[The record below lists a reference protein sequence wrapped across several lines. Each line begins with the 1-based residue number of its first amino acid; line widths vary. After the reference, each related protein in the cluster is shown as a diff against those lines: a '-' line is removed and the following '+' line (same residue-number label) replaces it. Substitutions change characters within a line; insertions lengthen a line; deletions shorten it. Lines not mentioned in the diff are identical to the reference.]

1 MFLEKVEYWDFR
13 KYKSNNDSPGLTVKL
28 QKGMNLIVG
37 ENDAGKT
44 AIIDGIKL
52 LLGTLSD
59 DYDRI
64 LNTDFYTQDG
74 KTFSEELKIV
84 GYFTELSDEEAA
96 KFLEWISFTR
106 ENKPQLKV
114 TLKVVKK
121 KNPNGQ
127 VYFDR
132 KIYGGDNNSET
143 IIDSET
149 RQLLRAIYL
158 KPLRDAQRELRPGP
172 YSRLSNILSAHP
184 QIDESRKQELLDIV
198 GKANG
203 EVKDFFS
210 KDEHNVVGS
219 IMNQLEKFYDK
230 NDLEKSKVVFNVS
243 EANIYSILSRL
254 SLDTESVNLGLGNS
268 NLLYIAVELLLMH
281 DNENYVGPRIA
292 LIEEIEAHLHT
303 QAQIRLIKH
312 MEKNTFTQ
320 FILTTHST
328 NLASSI
334 NPKNLI
340 LLHNN
345 QVFSMAESETL
356 LETEDYE
363 FLERFLDAT
372 KSNLFFAKGL
382 IFVEGDAENLLL
394 PAFADLIG
402 YPLHEYGISIVNIGN
417 TAFERYIKLF
427 SRKGDDS
434 IALPISIV
442 TDVDIRPLEYYKDQE
457 KTERVYII
465 ENQSEFQQIL
475 DELRLKSD
483 LPDEDRPYGTIFST
497 RKKLVDGFC
506 LKPISDEE
514 ELDSK
519 VFEEL
524 DSKVSKELIEKYI
537 ESLIEIKR
545 NTITQKY
552 AAYNAKHRT
561 FVAPEW
567 TLEYSLAKS
576 PLVNLL
582 WKSIH
587 ETRYKKPYSSVNQNK
602 FDEKNNQIASS
613 GDIISSELA
622 YGIFKPLNDK
632 DVSKAIVAQKLAI
645 EIGELTDS
653 EKEDLKEKVLASQYT
668 KYLVGAIK
676 HAAQINEE
684 EVEADD

>member
-13 KYKSNNDSPGLTVKL
+13 KYKSNDDSPGLIVNL

-64 LNTDFYTQDG
+64 SDTDFYTRDG
-74 KTFSEELKIV
+74 KTFKEELKIV
-84 GYFTELSDEEAA
+84 GYFTDLSYEEAA
-96 KFLEWISFTR
+96 KFLEWISFTQDA
-106 ENKPQLKV
+106 KPLLKV
-114 TLKVVKK
+114 TLKVTKK
-121 KNPNGQ
+121 KNPNGNE
-127 VYFDR
+127 YFDR
-132 KIYGGDNNSET
+132 KIYGGDYNSET
-143 IIDSET
+143 VIDSER

-184 QIDESRKQELLDIV
+184 QVGESGKQELLDIV
-198 GKANG
+198 DKANG
-203 EVKDFFS
+203 EVKEFFS
-210 KDEHNVVGS
+210 KDEHNVVQL
-219 IMNQLEKFYDK
+219 IMNQLETFYDK
-230 NDLEKSKVVFNVS
+230 NDFEKSKIAFNVS

-268 NLLYIAVELLLMH
+268 NLLYIAVELLLMR
-281 DNENYVGPRIA
+281 DGSNYIGPRIA

-312 MEKNTFTQ
+312 MESNSSTQ

-340 LLHNN
+340 LLYNN
-345 QVFSMAESETL
+345 QAFSMAESETL
-356 LETEDYE
+356 LKTEDYE

-394 PAFADLIG
+394 PTFAELIG

-427 SRKGDDS
+427 SRSGADR
-434 IALPISIV
+434 IQLPISII
-442 TDVDIRPLEYYKDQE
+442 TDVDVRPLEYYKD
-457 KTERVYII
+457 KGTSGKVYII
-465 ENQSEFQQIL
+465 GNQIEFQQISS
-475 DELRLKSD
+475 ELNLESD
-483 LPDEDRPYGTIFST
+483 LPEEDRPYGTIFST
-497 RKKLVDGFC
+497 KKNLIDGFG
-506 LKPISDEE
+506 LKQNFDESQLENKVVKDLNEEHIE
-514 ELDSK
+514 EL
-519 VFEEL
+519 
-524 DSKVSKELIEKYI
+524 IR
-537 ESLIEIKR
+537 IK
-545 NTITQKY
+545 NDTIIQKY
-552 AAYNAKHRT
+552 DDYNANSKT

-576 PLVNLL
+576 PLVKLL

-587 ETRYKKPYSSVNQNK
+587 ETRYKEPYSTNNKEK
-602 FDEKNNQIASS
+602 FDKINNLFTDGSES
-613 GDIISSELA
+613 ISAELA
-622 YGIFKPLNDK
+622 YNVFKSLNDK
-632 DVSKAIVAQKLAI
+632 VVSKAIVAQKLAI
-645 EIGELTDS
+645 EIGNLDNEGKEQLKS
-653 EKEDLKEKVLASQYT
+653 EVLSNKYT
-668 KYLVGAIK
+668 QYLVDAIK

-684 EVEADD
+684 EGCTDE

>member
-1 MFLEKVEYWDFR
+1 MV
-13 KYKSNNDSPGLTVKL
+13 
-28 QKGMNLIVG
+28 Q
-37 ENDAGKT
+37 
-44 AIIDGIKL
+44 
-52 LLGTLSD
+52 
-59 DYDRI
+59 
-64 LNTDFYTQDG
+64 
-74 KTFSEELKIV
+74 
-84 GYFTELSDEEAA
+84 
-96 KFLEWISFTR
+96 
-106 ENKPQLKV
+106 
-114 TLKVVKK
+114 
-121 KNPNGQ
+121 
-127 VYFDR
+127 
-132 KIYGGDNNSET
+132 
-143 IIDSET
+143 
-149 RQLLRAIYL
+149 
-158 KPLRDAQRELRPGP
+158 
-172 YSRLSNILSAHP
+172 
-184 QIDESRKQELLDIV
+184 
-198 GKANG
+198 
-203 EVKDFFS
+203 
-210 KDEHNVVGS
+210 S
-219 IMNQLEKFYDK
+219 IMEHLKTFYDK
-230 NDLEKSKVVFNVS
+230 NDIEKSKVAFNVS

-268 NLLYIAVELLLMH
+268 NLLYIAVELLLMPNT
-281 DNENYVGPRIA
+281 DNYVGPRIA

-312 MEKNTFTQ
+312 MEKNVSTQ

-345 QVFSMAESETL
+345 QAFSMAESETE
-356 LETEDYE
+356 LEKEDYE

-427 SRKGDDS
+427 SRKGEDR
-434 IALPISIV
+434 IALPISII
-442 TDVDIRPLEYYKDQE
+442 TDVDVRPLEYYNDKG
-457 KTERVYII
+457 KSGKVYVI
-465 ENQSEFQQIL
+465 ENQSEFQDIIN
-475 DELRLKSD
+475 ELELSFE
-483 LPDEDRPYGTIFST
+483 LLEDDYPYGVIFAT
-497 RKKLVDGFC
+497 RKKLIEGFGLEKKLNETQLDHKVD
-506 LKPISDEE
+506 
-514 ELDSK
+514 
-519 VFEEL
+519 
-524 DSKVSKELIEKYI
+524 KELTEEFIQK
-537 ESLIEIKR
+537 LIEVKR
-545 NTITQKY
+545 NNIIQKY
-552 AAYNAKHRT
+552 ESYNANSKT

-587 ETRYKKPYSSVNQNK
+587 ETRYKKPYSSVNKNK

-653 EKEDLKEKVLASQYT
+653 EKEDLKEKVLASRYT

>member
-13 KYKSNNDSPGLTVKL
+13 KYKSNDDSPGLIVNL

-64 LNTDFYTQDG
+64 SDTDFYTRDG
-74 KTFSEELKIV
+74 KTFKEELKIV
-84 GYFTELSDEEAA
+84 GYFTDLSYEEAA
-96 KFLEWISFTR
+96 KFLEWISFTQDA
-106 ENKPQLKV
+106 KPLLKV
-114 TLKVVKK
+114 TLKVTKK
-121 KNPNGQ
+121 KNPNGNE
-127 VYFDR
+127 YFDR
-132 KIYGGDNNSET
+132 KIYGGDYNSET
-143 IIDSET
+143 VIDSER

-184 QIDESRKQELLDIV
+184 QVGESGKQELLDIV
-198 GKANG
+198 DKANG
-203 EVKDFFS
+203 EVKEFFS
-210 KDEHNVVGS
+210 KDEHNVVQL
-219 IMNQLEKFYDK
+219 IMNQLETFYDK
-230 NDLEKSKVVFNVS
+230 NDFEKSKIAFNVS

-268 NLLYIAVELLLMH
+268 NLLYIAVELLLMR
-281 DNENYVGPRIA
+281 DGSNYIGPRIA

-312 MEKNTFTQ
+312 MESNSSTQ

-340 LLHNN
+340 LLYNN
-345 QVFSMAESETL
+345 QAFSMAESETL
-356 LETEDYE
+356 LKTEDYE

-394 PAFADLIG
+394 PTFAELRG
-402 YPLHEYGISIVNIGN
+402 YTLHEYGISIVNIGN

-427 SRKGDDS
+427 SRSGADR
-434 IALPISIV
+434 IQLPISII
-442 TDVDIRPLEYYKDQE
+442 TDVDVRPLEYYKD
-457 KTERVYII
+457 KGTSGKVYII
-465 ENQSEFQQIL
+465 GNQIEFQQISS
-475 DELRLKSD
+475 ELNLESD
-483 LPDEDRPYGTIFST
+483 LPEEDRPYGTIFST
-497 RKKLVDGFC
+497 KKNLIDGFG
-506 LKPISDEE
+506 LKQNFDESQLENKVVKDLNEEHIE
-514 ELDSK
+514 EL
-519 VFEEL
+519 
-524 DSKVSKELIEKYI
+524 IR
-537 ESLIEIKR
+537 IK
-545 NTITQKY
+545 NDTIIQKY
-552 AAYNAKHRT
+552 DDYNANSKT

-576 PLVNLL
+576 PLVKLL

-587 ETRYKKPYSSVNQNK
+587 ETRYKEPYSTTNKEK
-602 FDEKNNQIASS
+602 FDKINNLFTDGSES
-613 GDIISSELA
+613 ISAELA
-622 YGIFKPLNDK
+622 YNVFKSLNDK
-632 DVSKAIVAQKLAI
+632 VVSKAIVAQKLAI
-645 EIGELTDS
+645 EIGNLDNEGKEQLKS
-653 EKEDLKEKVLASQYT
+653 EVLSNKYT
-668 KYLVGAIK
+668 QYLVDAIK

-684 EVEADD
+684 EGCTDE

>member
-13 KYKSNNDSPGLTVKL
+13 KYKSNDDAPGLIVKL

-64 LNTDFYTQDG
+64 LETDFYTHDG

-84 GYFTELSDEEAA
+84 GYFTDLSDEEGA
-96 KFLEWISFTR
+96 KFLEWISFTQDA
-106 ENKPQLKV
+106 KPSLKV
-114 TLKVVKK
+114 TLKVTKK
-121 KNPNGQ
+121 RNPNGNE
-127 VYFDR
+127 YFDR

-143 IIDSET
+143 VIDSEA

-158 KPLRDAQRELRPGP
+158 RPLRDAQRELRPGP

-184 QIDESRKQELLDIV
+184 QIGASGKQELLSIIE
-198 GKANG
+198 GANE
-203 EVKDFFS
+203 EVKEFFT
-210 KDEHNVVGS
+210 KDEHNVVQS
-219 IMNQLEKFYDK
+219 IMEHLKTFYDK
-230 NDLEKSKVVFNVS
+230 NDIEKSKVAFNVS

-268 NLLYIAVELLLMH
+268 NLLYIAVELLLMPNN
-281 DNENYVGPRIA
+281 DNYVGPRIA

-312 MEKNTFTQ
+312 MAKNVSTQ

-345 QVFSMAESETL
+345 QAFSMAESETE
-356 LETEDYE
+356 LEKEDYE

-427 SRKGDDS
+427 SRKGEDR

-442 TDVDIRPLEYYKDQE
+442 TDVDVRPLEYYNDKGISNKVFVIEDQ
-457 KTERVYII
+457 
-465 ENQSEFQQIL
+465 NAFQQIVK
-475 DELRLKSD
+475 ELEVDFD
-483 LPDEDRPYGTIFST
+483 LSDEDIPYGTVFST
-497 RKKLVDGFC
+497 IKKL
-506 LKPISDEE
+506 LDEFGLQIYAGEEQLDNKVVKDLNKEYIE
-514 ELDSK
+514 ELTRIK
-519 VFEEL
+519 INTIIQ
-524 DSKVSKELIEKYI
+524 KYEKY
-537 ESLIEIKR
+537 
-545 NTITQKY
+545 
-552 AAYNAKHRT
+552 NANSKT

-576 PLVNLL
+576 PLVRLL

-587 ETRYKKPYSSVNQNK
+587 ETRYKAPYSAINKAK
-602 FDEKNNQIASS
+602 FDEINNLFTDGSESIDA
-613 GDIISSELA
+613 ELA
-622 YGIFKPLNDK
+622 YKIFKPLNDK
-632 DVSKAIVAQKLAI
+632 IVSKAIVAQKLAI
-645 EIGELTDS
+645 EIGQLDS
-653 EKEDLKEKVLASQYT
+653 ENKEQLKSEVLSNSYTQY
-668 KYLVGAIK
+668 LINAIK
-676 HAAQINEE
+676 HAAQITDDD
-684 EVEADD
+684 EVVIDA

>member
-13 KYKSNNDSPGLTVKL
+13 KYKSNDDAPGLIVKL

-64 LNTDFYTQDG
+64 LETDFYTHDG

-84 GYFTELSDEEAA
+84 GYFTDLSDEEGA
-96 KFLEWISFTR
+96 KFLEWISFTQDA
-106 ENKPQLKV
+106 KPSLKV
-114 TLKVVKK
+114 TLKVTKK
-121 KNPNGQ
+121 RNPNGNE
-127 VYFDR
+127 YFDR

-143 IIDSET
+143 VIDSEA

-158 KPLRDAQRELRPGP
+158 RPLRDAQRELRPGP

-184 QIDESRKQELLDIV
+184 QIGASGKQELLSIIE
-198 GKANG
+198 GANE
-203 EVKDFFS
+203 EVKEFFT
-210 KDEHNVVGS
+210 KDEHNVVQS
-219 IMNQLEKFYDK
+219 IMEHLKTFYDK
-230 NDLEKSKVVFNVS
+230 NDFEKSKVAFNVS

-268 NLLYIAVELLLMH
+268 NLLYIAVELLLMPNN
-281 DNENYVGPRIA
+281 DNYVGPRIA

-312 MEKNTFTQ
+312 MAKNVSTQ

-345 QVFSMAESETL
+345 QAFSMAESETE
-356 LETEDYE
+356 LEKEDYE

-394 PAFADLIG
+394 PAFAELIG

-417 TAFERYIKLF
+417 TAFERYVKLF
-427 SRKGDDS
+427 SRSGDDR
-434 IALPISIV
+434 IELPISII
-442 TDVDIRPLEYYKDQE
+442 TDVDIRPLEYYNDKGISNKVFVIEDQ
-457 KTERVYII
+457 
-465 ENQSEFQQIL
+465 NAFQQIVEEL
-475 DELRLKSD
+475 EVDFDLSDENI
-483 LPDEDRPYGTIFST
+483 PYGTVFST
-497 RKKLVDGFC
+497 IKKLLDGFG
-506 LKPISDEE
+506 LQIYAGEEQLDNKVVKDLNKEYIE
-514 ELDSK
+514 ELTRIK
-519 VFEEL
+519 INTIIQ
-524 DSKVSKELIEKYI
+524 KYEKY
-537 ESLIEIKR
+537 
-545 NTITQKY
+545 
-552 AAYNAKHRT
+552 NANSKT

-576 PLVNLL
+576 PLVRLL

-587 ETRYKKPYSSVNQNK
+587 ETRYKAPYSAINKAK
-602 FDEKNNQIASS
+602 FDEINNLFTDGSESINA
-613 GDIISSELA
+613 ELA
-622 YGIFKPLNDK
+622 YNVFKPLNDK
-632 DVSKAIVAQKLAI
+632 VVSKAIVAQKLAI
-645 EIGELTDS
+645 EIGKLAS
-653 EKEDLKEKVLASQYT
+653 EDKEQLKTKVLSNDYT
-668 KYLVGAIK
+668 QYLVNAIK

-684 EVEADD
+684 EGGTDE

>member
-13 KYKSNNDSPGLTVKL
+13 KYKSNDDSPGLIVKL

-64 LNTDFYTQDG
+64 SNTDFYTHDG

-84 GYFTELSDEEAA
+84 GYFTDLSDEEAA
-96 KFLEWISFTR
+96 KFLEWISFTQDA
-106 ENKPQLKV
+106 KPILKV
-114 TLKVVKK
+114 TLRITKK
-121 KNPNGQ
+121 KNPNGNE
-127 VYFDR
+127 YFDR

-143 IIDSET
+143 VMDSEV

-184 QIDESRKQELLDIV
+184 QIGDSGKQELLSIIE
-198 GKANG
+198 GANE
-203 EVKDFFS
+203 EVKDFFT
-210 KDEHNVVGS
+210 KDEHNVVQS
-219 IMNQLEKFYDK
+219 IMEHLKTFYDK
-230 NDLEKSKVVFNVS
+230 NDIEKSKVAFNVS

-268 NLLYIAVELLLMH
+268 NLLYIAVELLLMPNN
-281 DNENYVGPRIA
+281 DNYVGPRIA

-312 MEKNTFTQ
+312 MEKNTSTQ

-345 QVFSMAESETL
+345 QAFSMAESETE
-356 LETEDYE
+356 LEKEDYE

-382 IFVEGDAENLLL
+382 IFVEGDAETLLL

-417 TAFERYIKLF
+417 TAFGRYIKLF
-427 SRKGDDS
+427 SRKGEDR

-442 TDVDIRPLEYYKDQE
+442 TDVDVRPLEYYYDRNKSLE
-457 KTERVYII
+457 VYVID
-465 ENQSEFQQIL
+465 NQ
-475 DELRLKSD
+475 DELQEISNEFGVD
-483 LPDEDRPYGTIFST
+483 S
-497 RKKLVDGFC
+497 KL
-506 LKPISDEE
+506 SEE
-514 ELDSK
+514 ELPFGVPFSTFQKLISEFELVGDS
-519 VFEEL
+519 VSEL
-524 DSKVSKELIEKYI
+524 KSNVSKTLTRDYIKELTSVKI
-537 ESLIEIKR
+537 ES
-545 NTITQKY
+545 ITQKY
-552 AAYNAKHRT
+552 SPYNANLKT

-567 TLEYSLAKS
+567 TLEYSLAQS
-576 PLVNLL
+576 PLVQLL

-587 ETRYKKPYSSVNQNK
+587 ETRYKEPYSTTNK
-602 FDEKNNQIASS
+602 EKFEDINNQFSNGS
-613 GDIISSELA
+613 ETISDELA
-622 YGIFKPLNDK
+622 YKIFKPLNDK
-632 DVSKAIVAQKLAI
+632 IVSKAIVAQKLAI
-645 EIGELTDS
+645 EIGQLDS
-653 EKEDLKEKVLASQYT
+653 ENKERLKSEVLSNSYTQY
-668 KYLVGAIK
+668 LINAIK
-676 HAAQINEE
+676 HASQITDDD
-684 EVEADD
+684 EVVIDA

>member
-13 KYKSNNDSPGLTVKL
+13 KYKSNDDSPGLIVNL

-64 LNTDFYTQDG
+64 SDTDFYTRDG
-74 KTFSEELKIV
+74 KTFKEELKIV
-84 GYFTELSDEEAA
+84 GYFTDLSYEEAA
-96 KFLEWISFTR
+96 KFLEWISFTQDA
-106 ENKPQLKV
+106 KPLLKV
-114 TLKVVKK
+114 TLKVTKK
-121 KNPNGQ
+121 KNPNGNE
-127 VYFDR
+127 YFDR
-132 KIYGGDNNSET
+132 KIYGGDYNSET
-143 IIDSET
+143 VIDSER

-184 QIDESRKQELLDIV
+184 QVGESGKQELLDIV
-198 GKANG
+198 DKANG
-203 EVKDFFS
+203 EVKEFFS
-210 KDEHNVVGS
+210 KDEHNVVQL
-219 IMNQLEKFYDK
+219 IMNQLETFYDK
-230 NDLEKSKVVFNVS
+230 NDFEKSKIAFNVS

-268 NLLYIAVELLLMH
+268 NLLYIAVELLLMR
-281 DNENYVGPRIA
+281 DGSNYIGPRIA

-312 MEKNTFTQ
+312 MESNSSTQ

-340 LLHNN
+340 LLYNN
-345 QVFSMAESETL
+345 QAFSMAESETL
-356 LETEDYE
+356 LKTEDYE

-394 PAFADLIG
+394 PTFAELIG

-427 SRKGDDS
+427 SRSGADR
-434 IALPISIV
+434 IQLPISII
-442 TDVDIRPLEYYKDQE
+442 TDVDVRPLEYYKD
-457 KTERVYII
+457 KGTSGKVYII
-465 ENQSEFQQIL
+465 GNQIEFQQISS
-475 DELRLKSD
+475 ELNLESD
-483 LPDEDRPYGTIFST
+483 LPEEDRPYGTIFST
-497 RKKLVDGFC
+497 KKNLIDGFG
-506 LKPISDEE
+506 LKQNFDESQLENKVVKDLNEEHIE
-514 ELDSK
+514 EL
-519 VFEEL
+519 
-524 DSKVSKELIEKYI
+524 IR
-537 ESLIEIKR
+537 IK
-545 NTITQKY
+545 NDTIIQKY
-552 AAYNAKHRT
+552 DDYNANSKT

-576 PLVNLL
+576 PLVKLL

-587 ETRYKKPYSSVNQNK
+587 ETRYKEPYSTTNKEK
-602 FDEKNNQIASS
+602 FDKINNLFTDGSES
-613 GDIISSELA
+613 ISAELA
-622 YGIFKPLNDK
+622 YNVFKSLNDK
-632 DVSKAIVAQKLAI
+632 VVSKAIVAQKLAI
-645 EIGELTDS
+645 EIGNLDNEGKEQLKS
-653 EKEDLKEKVLASQYT
+653 EVLSNKYT
-668 KYLVGAIK
+668 QYLVDAIK

-684 EVEADD
+684 EGCTDE

>member
-13 KYKSNNDSPGLTVKL
+13 KYKSNDDSPGLIVKL

-64 LNTDFYTQDG
+64 SNTDFYTHDG

-84 GYFTELSDEEAA
+84 GYFTDLSDEEAA
-96 KFLEWISFTR
+96 KFLEWISFTQDA
-106 ENKPQLKV
+106 KPILKV
-114 TLKVVKK
+114 TLRITKK
-121 KNPNGQ
+121 KNPNGNE
-127 VYFDR
+127 YFDR

-143 IIDSET
+143 VMDSEV

-184 QIDESRKQELLDIV
+184 QIGASGKQELLSIIE
-198 GKANG
+198 GANE
-203 EVKDFFS
+203 EVREFFT
-210 KDEHNVVGS
+210 KDEHNVVQS
-219 IMNQLEKFYDK
+219 IMEHLKTFYDK
-230 NDLEKSKVVFNVS
+230 NDIEKSKVAFNVS

-268 NLLYIAVELLLMH
+268 NLLYIAVELLLMPNN
-281 DNENYVGPRIA
+281 DNYVGPRIA

-312 MEKNTFTQ
+312 MEKNVSTQ

-345 QVFSMAESETL
+345 QAFSMAESETL

-434 IALPISIV
+434 IALPISII
-442 TDVDIRPLEYYKDQE
+442 TDVDVRPLEYYNDKG
-457 KTERVYII
+457 KSGKVYVI
-465 ENQSEFQQIL
+465 ENQSEFQDIIN
-475 DELRLKSD
+475 ELELSFE
-483 LPDEDRPYGTIFST
+483 LLEDDYPYGVIFAT
-497 RKKLVDGFC
+497 RKKLIEGFGLEKKLNETQLDHKVD
-506 LKPISDEE
+506 
-514 ELDSK
+514 
-519 VFEEL
+519 
-524 DSKVSKELIEKYI
+524 KELTEEFIQK
-537 ESLIEIKR
+537 LIEVKR
-545 NTITQKY
+545 NNIIQKY
-552 AAYNAKHRT
+552 ESYNANSKT

-587 ETRYKKPYSSVNQNK
+587 ETRYKKPYSSVNKNK

-653 EKEDLKEKVLASQYT
+653 EKEDLKEKVLASRYT

>member
-13 KYKSNNDSPGLTVKL
+13 KYKSNDDSPGLIVKL

-64 LNTDFYTQDG
+64 LETDFYTHDG

-84 GYFTELSDEEAA
+84 GYFTDLSDEEGA
-96 KFLEWISFTR
+96 KFLEWISFTQDA
-106 ENKPQLKV
+106 KPSLKV
-114 TLKVVKK
+114 TLKVTKK
-121 KNPNGQ
+121 RNPNGNE
-127 VYFDR
+127 YFDR

-143 IIDSET
+143 VIDSEA

-158 KPLRDAQRELRPGP
+158 RPLRDAQRELRPGP

-184 QIDESRKQELLDIV
+184 QVGESGKQELLNIV

-203 EVKDFFS
+203 EVKEFFS
-210 KDEHNVVGS
+210 KDDHNVVQL
-219 IMNQLEKFYDK
+219 IMNQLKTFYDK
-230 NDLEKSKVVFNVS
+230 NDFEKSKIAFNVS

-268 NLLYIAVELLLMH
+268 NLLYIAVELLLMR
-281 DNENYVGPRIA
+281 DGDDYIGPRIA

-312 MEKNTFTQ
+312 MENNPSTQ

-340 LLHNN
+340 LLYNN

-356 LETEDYE
+356 LELEDYE

-394 PAFADLIG
+394 PAFAELIG

-417 TAFERYIKLF
+417 TAFERYVKLF
-427 SRKGDDS
+427 SRSGNDR
-434 IALPISIV
+434 IELPISIV
-442 TDVDIRPLEYYKDQE
+442 TDVDIRPLEYYNDKGISNKVFVIEDQ
-457 KTERVYII
+457 
-465 ENQSEFQQIL
+465 NAFQQIVE
-475 DELRLKSD
+475 ELEVDFD
-483 LPDEDRPYGTIFST
+483 LSDEDIPYGTVFST
-497 RKKLVDGFC
+497 IKKLLEEFGLQIYAGEEQLDNKVVKD
-506 LKPISDEE
+506 LNKEYIE
-514 ELDSK
+514 ELTRIK
-519 VFEEL
+519 INTIIQ
-524 DSKVSKELIEKYI
+524 KYEKY
-537 ESLIEIKR
+537 
-545 NTITQKY
+545 
-552 AAYNAKHRT
+552 NANSKT

-576 PLVNLL
+576 PLVRLL

-587 ETRYKKPYSSVNQNK
+587 ETRYKAPYSAINKAK
-602 FDEKNNQIASS
+602 FDEINNLFTDGSESINA
-613 GDIISSELA
+613 ELA
-622 YGIFKPLNDK
+622 YNVFKPLNDK
-632 DVSKAIVAQKLAI
+632 VVSKAIVAQKLAI
-645 EIGELTDS
+645 EIGNLGNE
-653 EKEDLKEKVLASQYT
+653 EKEQLKSVVLSNKYAQ
-668 KYLVGAIK
+668 YLVDAIK

-684 EVEADD
+684 EVEVDE

>member
-13 KYKSNNDSPGLTVKL
+13 KYKSNDDAPGLIVKL

-64 LNTDFYTQDG
+64 LETDFYTHDG

-84 GYFTELSDEEAA
+84 GYFTDLSDEESA
-96 KFLEWISFTR
+96 KFLEWISFTQDA
-106 ENKPQLKV
+106 KPSLKV
-114 TLKVVKK
+114 TLKVTKK
-121 KNPNGQ
+121 RNPNGNE
-127 VYFDR
+127 YFDR

-143 IIDSET
+143 VIDSEA

-158 KPLRDAQRELRPGP
+158 RPLRDAQRELRPGP

-184 QIDESRKQELLDIV
+184 QVGESGKQELLNIV

-203 EVKDFFS
+203 EVKEFFS
-210 KDEHNVVGS
+210 KDDHNVVQL
-219 IMNQLEKFYDK
+219 IMNQLATFYDK
-230 NDLEKSKVVFNVS
+230 NDFEKSKIAFNVS

-281 DNENYVGPRIA
+281 DDSDYIGPRIA

-312 MEKNTFTQ
+312 MENNSSTQ

-340 LLHNN
+340 LLYNN
-345 QVFSMAESETL
+345 QAFSMAQSETL
-356 LETEDYE
+356 LGKEDYE

-394 PAFADLIG
+394 PAFAELIG
-402 YPLHEYGISIVNIGN
+402 YPLHEYGVSIVNIGN

-427 SRKGDDS
+427 SRRGDDR
-434 IALPISIV
+434 IELPVSIV
-442 TDVDIRPLEYYKDQE
+442 TDVDVRPLEYYNDKGTTGE
-457 KTERVYII
+457 VYVI
-465 ENQSEFQQIL
+465 ESQNEFQQIL
-475 DELRLKSD
+475 SELGLESD
-483 LPDEDRPYGTIFST
+483 LTDEDRPYGTIFST
-497 RKKLVDGFC
+497 RKKLKDEFE
-506 LKPISDEE
+506 ISETSDENK
-514 ELDSK
+514 LDEK
-519 VFEEL
+519 VA
-524 DSKVSKELIEKYI
+524 KVLTKDYI
-537 ESLIEIKR
+537 NSLIVEKKDKI
-545 NTITQKY
+545 IQKY
-552 AAYNAKHRT
+552 QNYNANSKI
-561 FVAPEW
+561 FVAPAW
-567 TLEYSLAKS
+567 TLEYSLARS
-576 PLVNLL
+576 PLVKLL

-587 ETRYKKPYSSVNQNK
+587 ETRYKDPYSAVNQNK
-602 FDEKNNQIASS
+602 FDKINNQLTTSD
-613 GDIISSELA
+613 DIISSELA
-622 YGIFKPLNDK
+622 YDIFKPLNDK
-632 DVSKAIVAQKLAI
+632 KVSKAIVAQKLAI
-645 EIGELTDS
+645 EIGKLAS
-653 EKEDLKEKVLASQYT
+653 EDKKQLKTKVLSNDYT
-668 KYLVGAIK
+668 QYLVNAIK
-676 HAAQINEE
+676 HAAQINEKKGGTDE
-684 EVEADD
+684 

>member
-13 KYKSNNDSPGLTVKL
+13 KYKSNDDSPGLIVKL

-64 LNTDFYTQDG
+64 SNTDFYTHDG

-84 GYFTELSDEEAA
+84 GYFTDLSDEEAA
-96 KFLEWISFTR
+96 KFLEWISFTQDA
-106 ENKPQLKV
+106 KPILKV
-114 TLKVVKK
+114 TLRITKK
-121 KNPNGQ
+121 KNPNGNE
-127 VYFDR
+127 YFDR

-143 IIDSET
+143 VMDSEV

-184 QIDESRKQELLDIV
+184 QIGDSGKQELLSIIE
-198 GKANG
+198 GANE
-203 EVKDFFS
+203 EVKDFFT
-210 KDEHNVVGS
+210 KDEHNVVQS
-219 IMNQLEKFYDK
+219 IMEHLKTFYDK
-230 NDLEKSKVVFNVS
+230 NDIEKSKVAFNVS

-268 NLLYIAVELLLMH
+268 NLLYIAVELLLMPNN
-281 DNENYVGPRIA
+281 DNYVGPRIA

-312 MEKNTFTQ
+312 MEKNTSTQ

-345 QVFSMAESETL
+345 QAFSMAESETL

-524 DSKVSKELIEKYI
+524 DSKVSKELIKKYI

-552 AAYNAKHRT
+552 AAYNAEHKT

-576 PLVNLL
+576 PLVKLL

-587 ETRYKKPYSSVNQNK
+587 ETRYKKPYSYVNQNK
-602 FDEKNNQIASS
+602 FDEKNNQIATS

-645 EIGELTDS
+645 EIGKLKDS
-653 EKEDLKEKVLASQYT
+653 EKQVLKEKVLGSRYT
-668 KYLVGAIK
+668 EYLVEAIK

>member
-13 KYKSNNDSPGLTVKL
+13 KYKSNDDAPGLIVKL

-64 LNTDFYTQDG
+64 LETDFYTHDG

-84 GYFTELSDEEAA
+84 GYFTDLSDEEGA
-96 KFLEWISFTR
+96 KFLEWISFTQDA
-106 ENKPQLKV
+106 KPSLKV
-114 TLKVVKK
+114 TLKVTKK
-121 KNPNGQ
+121 RNPNGNE
-127 VYFDR
+127 YFDR

-143 IIDSET
+143 VIDSEA

-158 KPLRDAQRELRPGP
+158 RPLRDAQRELRPGP

-184 QIDESRKQELLDIV
+184 QIGASGKQELLSIIE
-198 GKANG
+198 GANE
-203 EVKDFFS
+203 EVKEFFT
-210 KDEHNVVGS
+210 KDEHNVVQS
-219 IMNQLEKFYDK
+219 IMEHLKTFYDK
-230 NDLEKSKVVFNVS
+230 NDIEKSKVAFNVS

-268 NLLYIAVELLLMH
+268 NLLYIAVELLLMPNN
-281 DNENYVGPRIA
+281 DNYVGPRIA

-312 MEKNTFTQ
+312 MAKNVSTQ

-345 QVFSMAESETL
+345 QAFSMAESETE
-356 LETEDYE
+356 LEKEDYE

-427 SRKGDDS
+427 SRKGEDR

-442 TDVDIRPLEYYKDQE
+442 TDVDVRPLEYYNDKGISNKVFVIEDQ
-457 KTERVYII
+457 
-465 ENQSEFQQIL
+465 NAFQQIVE
-475 DELRLKSD
+475 ELEVDFD
-483 LPDEDRPYGTIFST
+483 LSDEDIPYGTVFST
-497 RKKLVDGFC
+497 IKKL
-506 LKPISDEE
+506 LDEFGLQIYAGKEQLDNKVVKDLNKEYIE
-514 ELDSK
+514 ELTRIK
-519 VFEEL
+519 INTIIQ
-524 DSKVSKELIEKYI
+524 KYEKY
-537 ESLIEIKR
+537 
-545 NTITQKY
+545 
-552 AAYNAKHRT
+552 NANSKT

-576 PLVNLL
+576 PLVRLL

-587 ETRYKKPYSSVNQNK
+587 ETRYKAPYSAINKAK
-602 FDEKNNQIASS
+602 FDEINNLFTDGSESINA
-613 GDIISSELA
+613 ELA
-622 YGIFKPLNDK
+622 YNVFKPLNDK
-632 DVSKAIVAQKLAI
+632 VVSKAIVAQKLAI
-645 EIGELTDS
+645 EIGNLGNE
-653 EKEDLKEKVLASQYT
+653 EKEQLKSVVLSNKYT
-668 KYLVGAIK
+668 QYLVDAIK
-676 HAAQINEE
+676 NAAQITDDD
-684 EVEADD
+684 EVVIDA

>member
-13 KYKSNNDSPGLTVKL
+13 KYKSNDDSPGLIVNL

-64 LNTDFYTQDG
+64 SDTDFYTRDG
-74 KTFSEELKIV
+74 KTFKEELKIV
-84 GYFTELSDEEAA
+84 GYFTDLSYEEAA
-96 KFLEWISFTR
+96 KFLEWISFTQDA
-106 ENKPQLKV
+106 KPLLKV
-114 TLKVVKK
+114 TLKVTKK
-121 KNPNGQ
+121 KNPNGNE
-127 VYFDR
+127 YFDR
-132 KIYGGDNNSET
+132 KIYGGDYNSET
-143 IIDSET
+143 VIDSER

-184 QIDESRKQELLDIV
+184 QVGESGKQELLDIV
-198 GKANG
+198 DKANG
-203 EVKDFFS
+203 EVKEFFS
-210 KDEHNVVGS
+210 KDEHNVVQL
-219 IMNQLEKFYDK
+219 IMNQLETFYDK
-230 NDLEKSKVVFNVS
+230 NDFEKSKIAFNVS

-268 NLLYIAVELLLMH
+268 NLLYIAVELLLMR
-281 DNENYVGPRIA
+281 DGSNYIGPRIA

-312 MEKNTFTQ
+312 MESNSSTQ

-340 LLHNN
+340 LLYNN
-345 QVFSMAESETL
+345 QAFSMAESETL
-356 LETEDYE
+356 LKTEDYE

-394 PAFADLIG
+394 PTFAELIG

-427 SRKGDDS
+427 SRSGADR
-434 IALPISIV
+434 IQLPISII
-442 TDVDIRPLEYYKDQE
+442 TDVDVRPLEYYKD
-457 KTERVYII
+457 KGTSGKVYII
-465 ENQSEFQQIL
+465 GNQIEFQQISS
-475 DELRLKSD
+475 ELNLESD
-483 LPDEDRPYGTIFST
+483 LPKEDRPYGTIFST
-497 RKKLVDGFC
+497 KKNLIDGFG
-506 LKPISDEE
+506 LKQNFDESQLENKVVKDLNEEHIE
-514 ELDSK
+514 EL
-519 VFEEL
+519 
-524 DSKVSKELIEKYI
+524 IR
-537 ESLIEIKR
+537 IK
-545 NTITQKY
+545 NDTIIQKY
-552 AAYNAKHRT
+552 DDYNANSKT

-576 PLVNLL
+576 PLVKLL

-587 ETRYKKPYSSVNQNK
+587 ETRYKEPYSTTNKEK
-602 FDEKNNQIASS
+602 FDKINNLFTDGSES
-613 GDIISSELA
+613 ISAELA
-622 YGIFKPLNDK
+622 YNVFKSLNDK
-632 DVSKAIVAQKLAI
+632 VVSKAIVAQKLAI
-645 EIGELTDS
+645 EIGNLDNEGKEQLKS
-653 EKEDLKEKVLASQYT
+653 EVLSNKYT
-668 KYLVGAIK
+668 QYLVDAIK

-684 EVEADD
+684 EGCTDE

>member
-13 KYKSNNDSPGLTVKL
+13 KYKSNNDSPGLTVTL
-28 QKGMNLIVG
+28 HKGMNLIVG

-44 AIIDGIKL
+44 AIVDGIKL

-64 LNTDFYTQDG
+64 SDTDFYTQDG
-74 KTFSEELKIV
+74 KIFNEELKIV

-96 KFLEWISFTR
+96 KFLEWISFT
-106 ENKPQLKV
+106 EDAKPQLKV
-114 TLKVVKK
+114 TLKVIKK

-219 IMNQLEKFYDK
+219 IMNQLENFYDK

-281 DNENYVGPRIA
+281 DNEHYVGPRIA

-345 QVFSMAESETL
+345 QAFSMAKSGTL
-356 LETEDYE
+356 LEIEDYE

-402 YPLHEYGISIVNIGN
+402 YPLHGYGISIVNIGN

-427 SRKGDDS
+427 SRKGDDR
-434 IALPISIV
+434 IGLPISIV
-442 TDVDIRPLEYYKDQE
+442 TDVDVRPLEYYKDQK
-457 KTERVYII
+457 KTEKVYII

-483 LPDEDRPYGTIFST
+483 LPDENRPYGTIFST

-506 LKPISDEE
+506 IKSISDEE

-519 VFEEL
+519 V
-524 DSKVSKELIEKYI
+524 SKELNKKYI
-537 ESLIEIKR
+537 ESLIEIKK
-545 NTITQKY
+545 NTIIQKY
-552 AAYNAKHRT
+552 AAYNAEHKI

-576 PLVNLL
+576 PLVKLL

-587 ETRYKKPYSSVNQNK
+587 ETRYKKPYSPVIQNN
-602 FDEKNNQIASS
+602 FDERNAQIASS
-613 GDIISSELA
+613 GDAISPELA
-622 YGIFKPLNDK
+622 YDIFKPLNDK
-632 DVSKAIVAQKLAI
+632 VVSKAIVAQKLAI
-645 EIGELTDS
+645 EIGKLKDS
-653 EKEDLKEKVLASQYT
+653 DKEVLKEKVLASQYT

-684 EVEADD
+684 EVEADDRNIRID

>member
-1 MFLEKVEYWDFR
+1 M
-13 KYKSNNDSPGLTVKL
+13 KL

-64 LNTDFYTQDG
+64 SNTDFYTHDG

-84 GYFTELSDEEAA
+84 GYFTDLSDEEAS
-96 KFLEWISFTR
+96 KFLEWISFTQDA
-106 ENKPQLKV
+106 KPILKV
-114 TLKVVKK
+114 TLRITKK
-121 KNPNGQ
+121 KNPNGNE
-127 VYFDR
+127 YFDR
-132 KIYGGDNNSET
+132 KFYGGDNNSET
-143 IIDSET
+143 VMDSEV

-184 QIDESRKQELLDIV
+184 QIGASGKQELLSIIE
-198 GKANG
+198 GANE
-203 EVKDFFS
+203 EVKEFFT
-210 KDEHNVVGS
+210 KDEHNVVQS
-219 IMNQLEKFYDK
+219 IMEHLKTFYDK
-230 NDLEKSKVVFNVS
+230 NDIEKSKVAFNVS

-268 NLLYIAVELLLMH
+268 NLLYIAVELLLMPNT
-281 DNENYVGPRIA
+281 DNYVGPRIA

-312 MEKNTFTQ
+312 MEKNVSTQ

-345 QVFSMAESETL
+345 QAFSMAESETE
-356 LETEDYE
+356 LEKEDYE

-402 YPLHEYGISIVNIGN
+402 YPLHEYGISIVNIRN

-427 SRKGDDS
+427 SRKGEDR

-442 TDVDIRPLEYYKDQE
+442 TDVDVRPLEYYYYRNKSLE
-457 KTERVYII
+457 VYVID
-465 ENQSEFQQIL
+465 NQ
-475 DELRLKSD
+475 DELQEISNEFGVD
-483 LPDEDRPYGTIFST
+483 S
-497 RKKLVDGFC
+497 KL
-506 LKPISDEE
+506 SEE
-514 ELDSK
+514 ELPFGVPFSTFPKLISEFELVGDS
-519 VFEEL
+519 VSEL
-524 DSKVSKELIEKYI
+524 KSNVSKTLTSDYIKELTSVKI
-537 ESLIEIKR
+537 ESII
-545 NTITQKY
+545 QKY
-552 AAYNAKHRT
+552 SPYNANLKT

-576 PLVNLL
+576 PLVQLL

-587 ETRYKKPYSSVNQNK
+587 ETRYQKPYSTTNK
-602 FDEKNNQIASS
+602 EKFEDINNQLSNGS
-613 GDIISSELA
+613 ETISAELA
-622 YGIFKPLNDK
+622 YKIFKPLNDK
-632 DVSKAIVAQKLAI
+632 IVSKAIVAQKLAI
-645 EIGELTDS
+645 EIGQLDNENKEQLKS
-653 EKEDLKEKVLASQYT
+653 EVLSNSYTQY
-668 KYLVGAIK
+668 LINAIK
-676 HAAQINEE
+676 HAAQITDDD
-684 EVEADD
+684 EVVIDE